1 MAKRVS
7 ILNGPNL
14 NLLGAREP
22 HIYGKTTLA
31 AIEAS
36 CRELADA
43 IGVRLAFHQTNHEG
57 TLVEQVQAARKEADA
72 LVINPAACSFH
83 SIALVDA
90 LSMFP
95 GPIIEL
101 HISNIHARDPLHR
114 HSIVSAVAKA
124 VICGLGA
131 YGYVAALMC
140 AAQMLGALPKTLP
153 APLRVGPK

>member
-1 MAKRVS
+1 MPKRVT

-14 NLLGAREP
+14 NTLGVRER

-36 CRELADA
+36 CRAFADE
-43 IGVRLAFHQTNHEG
+43 IGTRLAFHQTNDEG
-57 TLVEQVQAARKEADA
+57 TLVKQVQAARKEADA
-72 LVINPAACSFH
+72 LIINPAACTFH

-90 LSMFP
+90 LATFP

-101 HISNIHARDPLHR
+101 HISNIHARDELHR

-131 YGYVAALMC
+131 YGYIVALMS
-140 AAQMLGALPKTLP
+140 AARMLGALPRDFP
-153 APLRVGPK
+153 VPLRVGPK

>member
-1 MAKRVS
+1 MAATIYV
-7 ILNGPNL
+7 LNGPNL
-14 NLLGAREP
+14 NLLGTREP

-36 CRELADA
+36 CREFSDA

-57 TLVEQVQAARKEADA
+57 ALVEQVQAARLDADA
-72 LVINPAACSFH
+72 LIVNPAACTFH

-90 LSMFP
+90 LAMFE

-101 HISNIHARDPLHR
+101 HLSNIHARDELHR
-114 HSIVSAVAKA
+114 HSIVSRVAKA

-131 YGYVAALMC
+131 YGYIAALLC
-140 AAQMLGALPKTLP
+140 AARMLDALPKDFP
-153 APLRVGPK
+153 APLRVGPQ

>member
-1 MAKRVS
+1 MPKHVT

-14 NLLGAREP
+14 NMLGKREP
-22 HIYGKTTLA
+22 HIYGKTRLA

-57 TLVEQVQAARKEADA
+57 ALIEQVQAARKEADA
-72 LVINPAACSFH
+72 LVINPAACTFH

-90 LSMFP
+90 LMMFE
-95 GPIIEL
+95 GPIVEL
-101 HISNIHARDPLHR
+101 HISNIHARDPVHR
-114 HSIVSAVAKA
+114 HSIVSPVAKA

-131 YGYVAALMC
+131 YGYTVALLC
-140 AAQMLGALPKTLP
+140 AARMLDAVPKDFT